1 IGAFVPA
8 RGTDPTS
15 TVGPLVDA
23 ATRDKVASLVDSA
36 VAQGARVA
44 VGGSPIPGPGY
55 FYQPTVLVDVPADAD
70 ILREEIF
77 GPVAPVLTFR
87 DEE

>member
-1 IGAFVPA
+1 AVLAKMRNGGEACVAANRFLVHESVAAEFTRRFAERIGAFVPA

-44 VGGSPIPGPGY
+44 VGGSPIP
-55 FYQPTVLVDVPADAD
+55 
-70 ILREEIF
+70 
-77 GPVAPVLTFR
+77 
-87 DEE
+87 